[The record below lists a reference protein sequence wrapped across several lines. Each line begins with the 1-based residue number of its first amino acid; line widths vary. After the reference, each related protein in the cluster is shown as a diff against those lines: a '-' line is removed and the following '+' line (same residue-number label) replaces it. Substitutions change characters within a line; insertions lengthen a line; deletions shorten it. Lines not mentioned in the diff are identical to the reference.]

1 MRIPNLHKRVEA
13 LETDVAAAP
22 LVPVSY
28 QWLKEDG
35 SPAGPWVKRMVP
47 KDRFGWLDDET

>member
-1 MRIPNLHKRVEA
+1 MRIPKLHKRVEA

-28 QWLKEDG
+28 RWLKEDG